1 MIIWLVSQFS
11 QYSAT
16 LGTLILSAIV
26 LGKTTFNGGFLI
38 TTTNDLSKVP
48 FVVQIFLLT
57 VALTALL
64 LAVILRER
72 AWAKKLRHARQA
84 NLALHR
90 QCQQLENQVTEE
102 KFLLEKLN
110 QQLQRQVIELQQRE
124 QALRETQ
131 QRWGA
136 IFEGTFH
143 FMGLLSP
150 TGTVVEANQTLLT
163 SSGIAASEIV
173 GRPFWEARWWQNSTE
188 TQEQL
193 KKAIASAANGKF
205 VHHEIDFF
213 GTGEEIVVTLDFS
226 LKPILDETDQVKLL
240 IFEGC
245 EITQHKQA
253 QKKLR
258 ESQQRLALVVQQT
271 PLGVIE
277 WDTNFKIVDWNP
289 AAQKIFGY
297 SKSEILGNSAQ
308 ILVPESATE
317 QVNEVLDQ
325 LSSIAGGTRSTNENL
340 TKDGRTI
347 ICDWYNI
354 PLIDPQGKFIGAAS
368 MVLDIT
374 ERQQTQEAL
383 LETQERFA
391 LAIEANDNGLFDINF
406 NKQERYFSPQFRQMI
421 GYPLDVQ
428 GPSLA
433 EIIAI
438 VHPDDQDT
446 VQANL
451 ERVFHQQMS
460 RWSIE
465 FRLFHT
471 DGSMLW
477 ILSRGLVIRD
487 EQGKVARLV
496 GTLTDIS
503 DRKRAEAAL
512 RSSEEKFRQLAE
524 NIHEVFFLTSP
535 DLSQMLYISPAYEE
549 MWGRTTQ
556 SLYQQPS
563 LWLESVHP
571 DDRQRVTTALAPTI
585 RGEQDFEQQ
594 YRIVRP
600 DGSGRWV
607 WVRAFRILNQAGSLE
622 RIAGIAEDIT
632 ERKFSETELL
642 RQDLQRQ
649 LFADITLEIRQSLQ
663 LETILQTTVTEVR
676 RILHVDR
683 VVVYQLRADGSG
695 TIVTE
700 AVIPEC
706 RSLLGEEIYDPCFAQ
721 SYLQQYRQRRIRA
734 IDDLENSQIEICYA
748 QMLQKFDVRA
758 NLVVPILQRDIL
770 WGLLIAHQCS
780 SPRQWQNFETGLLC
794 QLADQVGIA
803 LSQSQLLEQE
813 TQTKQQLAQQNLYL
827 EQARREAEAANR
839 AKSEFLA
846 NMSHELRTPLHG
858 ILGYTQILKRELNL
872 NVKQQQGL
880 DIIQRCGEHLLT
892 LLNDILDLS
901 KIEAQKME
909 LHPTD
914 VQLPHFLEDITEIV
928 RIRAEQKNIYFR
940 YQQLSPLPES
950 VRGDEKRLRQVLI
963 NLLGNAVKFTNTGG
977 VTFKVGYVD
986 SQQLEID
993 SPEWKASTQL
1003 NLLASPIP
1011 VEIRTQNTE
1020 SEALRLINP
1029 PPSQEKLQ
1037 PANLGRAMRFV
1048 VEDTGIGMAP
1058 EQLTKIFSPFHQ
1070 IADSSPMVEG
1080 TGLGLTI
1087 SKKLSKL
1094 MGGEIK
1100 VKSNLGQG
1108 SVFWLDL
1115 DLPAVCQWQGT
1126 DVVPDRAIVGFQGHK
1141 RRVLIADDSWENRS
1155 VFVNLLSCLG
1165 FEVVEAKNGQECLNY
1180 ARSWQPDLILLDPV
1194 MSVINGLEVTR
1205 QLRQLPEL
1213 KNVVILATSASVFD
1227 DNQQQCLAAGCDG
1240 FVSQPVRAEN
1250 LFEQLKMHLGLE
1262 WIYHKEDQ
1270 VASKSD
1276 KNTLVE
1282 QNISGVESSNL
1293 KTRYPSTL
1301 QFPEAEII
1309 APPPSEL
1316 TALYELAMRGDIGGI
1331 CEQAKRLEQLDE
1343 QFAPFAQRLSQLA
1356 KDFQEKQILEL
1367 VKKYIVVN
1375 E

>member
-1 MIIWLVSQFS
+1 MIIWLVPQFS
-11 QYSAT
+11 QCSTT
-16 LGTLILSAIV
+16 LGILILSAIV
-26 LGKTTFNGGFLI
+26 RGKTSFDGGSLI
-38 TTTNDLSKVP
+38 NTTNDLSKVP
-48 FVVQIFLLT
+48 LLLQILLLAT
-57 VALTALL
+57 AITALL
-64 LAVILRER
+64 LAAILRER
-72 AWAKKLRHARQA
+72 AWAKKLWLSRQA

-102 KFLLEKLN
+102 TFLLEKLN
-110 QQLQRQVIELQQRE
+110 QQLQNQVIELQQRE

-131 QRWGA
+131 QRLGA
-136 IFEGTFH
+136 IFDGTFH

-173 GRPFWEARWWQNSTE
+173 GRPFWEARWWKSSTE
-188 TQEQL
+188 TQEHL
-193 KKAIASAANGKF
+193 KKAIASAANGEF
-205 VHHEIDFF
+205 VHHEIDFL

-226 LKPILDETDQVKLL
+226 LKPISDETDQVKLL

-271 PLGVIE
+271 PLAVIE

-297 SKSEILGNSAQ
+297 KKSEILGNSAQ
-308 ILVPESATE
+308 VLVPTSATD
-317 QVNEVLDQ
+317 QVNQVLDQ
-325 LSSIAGGTRSTNENL
+325 LSSITGGTRSTNENL

-354 PLIDPQGKFIGAAS
+354 PLIDPQGQFLGAAS

-421 GYPLDVQ
+421 GYPLDIQ
-428 GPSLA
+428 GPSLE
-433 EIIAI
+433 EIIAV
-438 VHPDDQDT
+438 VHPDDRDK
-446 VQANL
+446 VQVSLNG
-451 ERVFHQQMS
+451 VFDQQKS

-503 DRKRAEAAL
+503 DRQRAEVAL

-524 NIHEVFFLTSP
+524 HIHEVFFLTSP
-535 DLSQMLYISPAYEE
+535 NFSQILYISPAYEE
-549 MWGRTTQ
+549 VWGQTTQ

-563 LWLESVHP
+563 LWLDSVHP
-571 DDRQRVTTALAPTI
+571 DDRQRVTMALAPTI

-594 YRIVRP
+594 YRIIRP
-600 DGSGRWV
+600 DGLGRWV
-607 WVRAFRILNQAGSLE
+607 WVRAFRILNETGSLG

-649 LFADITLEIRQSLQ
+649 LFADISLEIRQSLE

-683 VVVYQLRADGSG
+683 VLVYQLRADGSG
-695 TIVTE
+695 SIVTE
-700 AVIPEC
+700 AVVPEC
-706 RSLLGEEIYDPCFAQ
+706 RSILGEEIYDPCFAK
-721 SYLQQYRQRRIRA
+721 SHLQKYRQRRIRT
-734 IDDLENSQIEICYA
+734 IDDLEHSQIEICYA
-748 QMLQKFDVRA
+748 QMLRGLDVRA
-758 NLVVPILQRDIL
+758 NLVVPILQRDVL

-827 EQARREAEAANR
+827 EQTRREAEAANR

-872 NVKQQQGL
+872 SVKQQQGL
-880 DIIQRCGEHLLT
+880 NIIQRCGEHLLT

-909 LHPTD
+909 LQPSD
-914 VQLPHFLEDITEIV
+914 VQLPRFLEDITEIV
-928 RIRAEQKNIYFR
+928 RIRAEQKNIYFH

-986 SQQLEID
+986 SQQLKQEI
-993 SPEWKASTQL
+993 SETNS
-1003 NLLASPIP
+1003 
-1011 VEIRTQNTE
+1011 E
-1020 SEALRLINP
+1020 SEALRVINP
-1029 PPSQEKLQ
+1029 LLSKEKSQ
-1037 PANLGRAMRFV
+1037 PANLRFV
-1048 VEDTGIGMAP
+1048 VEDTGIGIAP
-1058 EQLTKIFSPFHQ
+1058 EQLANIFSPFHQ
-1070 IADSSPMVEG
+1070 IADSSPVVEG

-1087 SKKLSKL
+1087 SQKLSKL
-1094 MGGEIK
+1094 MGGAIK
-1100 VKSNLGQG
+1100 VESNLGKG

-1115 DLPAVCQWQGT
+1115 DLPAVSQGQVT
-1126 DVVPDRAIVGFQGHK
+1126 DVVPERAIIGFQGHK
-1141 RRVLIADDSWENRS
+1141 RKVVIADDSWENRS
-1155 VFVNLLSCLG
+1155 VFVNLLSCVG
-1165 FEVVEAKNGQECLNY
+1165 FEVVEANNGQECLDY

-1205 QLRQLPEL
+1205 QLRQLPES
-1213 KNVVILATSASVFD
+1213 KDVVILATSASVFD

-1240 FVSQPVRAEN
+1240 FISQPVQAEH
-1250 LFEQLKMHLGLE
+1250 LFEQLRTELGLK
-1262 WIYHKEDQ
+1262 WIYDQEDE
-1270 VASKSD
+1270 VVSKLD
-1276 KNTLVE
+1276 ENTSVE
-1282 QNISGVESSNL
+1282 QNISGAPSCQL
-1293 KTRYPSTL
+1293 TPLYPCTR
-1301 QFPEAEII
+1301 QFLEGEII
-1309 APPPSEL
+1309 APPLSEI
-1316 TALYELAMRGDIGGI
+1316 TILYELAMRGDIGGI
-1331 CEQAKRLEQLDE
+1331 CEQASRLEQLDQ

-1356 KDFQEKQILEL
+1356 KNFQEKQILEL
-1367 VKKYIVVN
+1367 VKKYMVVQ